1 MSAEIEVDEL
11 AALLETAAD
20 ATVTDRSAADEAAA
34 DSPDDATAADATG
47 ESLVVVDV
55 RSKRAFDRG
64 HIPGSR
70 NVPFPE
76 LTSRVEELSG
86 ASRIVTVCP
95 HGIASQ
101 QAADLITS
109 YAGTADATVGSLRGG
124 LEAWDGPLEA
134 TALGSGSTDG
144 ESVDTRSDD
153 GGASSRPDPDDEG
166 PEAPF

>member
-11 AALLETAAD
+11 AALLET
-20 ATVTDRSAADEAAA
+20 VTDTPASNVTTADTN
-34 DSPDDATAADATG
+34 DDADG

-76 LTSRVEELSG
+76 LTSRVEELAG
-86 ASRIVTVCP
+86 ADRIVTVCP

-109 YAGTADATVGSLRGG
+109 YAGTADATVESLRGG
-124 LEAWDGPLEA
+124 LEAWDGPLEGTSSGSDSTDGEA
-134 TALGSGSTDG
+134 SGSGST
-144 ESVDTRSDD
+144 
-153 GGASSRPDPDDEG
+153 DEG